1 MTRLLDDTLAQ
12 LTTAFGTAARAETR
26 TRFEPSTIQLVYV
39 ALAELRDRR
48 LLDDLIAAAVGVVD
62 ARAAT
67 DEARDLIRLALF
79 EAEGACRGLHSRP
92 IRCYEFAPPV
102 LNTCEPCRQV
112 LDAIESRRILS
123 HAQKG
128 AVRTLANT
136 VARLRADGVDLSA
149 YRLAPRKGRED
160 KRQARARRADADAQT
175 PVAASE
181 AVK

>member
-1 MTRLLDDTLAQ
+1 MTRLLDATLSQ
-12 LTTAFGTAARAETR
+12 LTTAFRTHSTATARTGL
-26 TRFEPSTIQLVYV
+26 EPTTIQLVYV

-67 DEARDLIRLALF
+67 EEAREEIRLAA
-79 EAEGACRGLHSRP
+79 EAASACDGLHSRS
-92 IRCYEFAPPV
+92 IRCYEFKPPC
-102 LNTCEPCRQV
+102 LNTCEPCQRF
-112 LDAIESRRILS
+112 LDAIEHRRALS

-149 YRLAPRKGRED
+149 YRLQPRKGRED
-160 KRQARARRADADAQT
+160 KRRARASWPWLRRRARNDH
-175 PVAASE
+175 
-181 AVK
+181 